1 MSMPANKLLHL
12 NEIRPFGGGMKVGFF
27 FGAGAEI
34 GYGLPSGG
42 KFAIDLFRQDVSEH
56 KKKLREQLSKID
68 PRTNY
73 ATSWL
78 PENYATQRIHA
89 FGKNEFTALIESSI
103 EYRKSEIIRRL
114 NAFDE
119 EVEYALSQLGVEKHI
134 LVEKFNEQMD
144 TAFGE
149 HLYSTAIRMNPIL
162 ANEVRLFGS
171 ESYSAILSVIS
182 SEQTSADLQRY
193 AGAFLQLLVGAH
205 GQHLVQRLNQ
215 ELFEAAPDD
224 IPIFDDVTGMFKLE
238 FSRAGLTALELLI
251 EKHRNYNLENGDVC
265 EILCAVS
272 QQVLENIFTTVLDYQ
287 SLIDSHF
294 RYLFSPRTE
303 WAKFSKMVIFLRA
316 TREYIVKQLNEVG
329 DLPDNGYY
337 HDLEKCKQLGLEVS
351 AIGTSNYNSLIE
363 KISEDLDFEIP
374 AVQHLNGGVTDYYNP
389 YKNSV
394 ISEEDPDKVP
404 EDQIHVPFV
413 LTQSGLKPLTSVDMS
428 RRYVELYD
436 EYVECD
442 RLVVVGY
449 GFNIDDS
456 HINGLFRKLIE
467 EEGKPMVWV
476 CQDRDG
482 PAESQKRA
490 LVKRLRIAPEHR
502 DLITVIPVE
511 PETRLIGDEGWLEIV
526 AQTD

>member
-1 MSMPANKLLHL
+1 MKL
-12 NEIRPFGGGMKVGFF
+12 GFF

-56 KKKLREQLSKID
+56 KKKLREQLGQID

-78 PENYATQRIHA
+78 PDNYATQRIHA

-114 NAFDE
+114 NLFDE
-119 EVEYALSQLGVEKHI
+119 EVEYALSQLGVEKDALI
-134 LVEKFNEQMD
+134 EKFNEQMD
-144 TAFGE
+144 TDFGE

-182 SEQTSADLQRY
+182 CGQNSADLQRY
-193 AGAFLQLLVGAH
+193 AGSFLQLLVGAH

-238 FSRAGLTALELLI
+238 FSRAGLTALELLL
-251 EKHRNYNLENGDVC
+251 EKRRGYDLENGDVS
-265 EILCAVS
+265 EILCAAS

-316 TREYIVKQLNEVG
+316 TRDYIVKQLEEIG
-329 DLPDNGYY
+329 DLPESGYY
-337 HDLEKCKQLGLEVS
+337 HDLENCEQLGVEIS
-351 AIGTSNYNSLIE
+351 AIGTSNYNNLIE
-363 KISEDLDFEIP
+363 KISRDLDFEIP
-374 AVQHLNGGVTDYYNP
+374 PVQHLNGGVTDYYNP

-394 ISEEDPDKVP
+394 ISESDPDQVP

-428 RRYVELYD
+428 RRYVGLYD
-436 EYVECD
+436 EYFSCD

-467 EEGKPMVWV
+467 EAGKPMIWV
-476 CQDRDG
+476 CMDIDG
-482 PAESQKRA
+482 SAESQKRD
-490 LVKRLRIAPEHR
+490 LVKRLRIAPEYR
-502 DLITVIPVE
+502 ELISVIPVD
-511 PETRLIGDEGWLEIV
+511 PATRSIGDEGWLKLV
-526 AQTD
+526 TQDN

>member
-1 MSMPANKLLHL
+1 
-12 NEIRPFGGGMKVGFF
+12 MKVGFF

-56 KKKLREQLSKID
+56 KKKLREQLRQID

-103 EYRKSEIIRRL
+103 EYRKNEIIRRL
-114 NAFDE
+114 NTFDE
-119 EVEYALSQLGVEKHI
+119 EAEYALTQLGIEKVALI
-134 LVEKFNEQMD
+134 EKFNEQMD
-144 TAFGE
+144 TDFGE

-182 SEQTSADLQRY
+182 NGQNSADLQRY

-224 IPIFDDVTGMFKLE
+224 IPIFDDVTGMFRLE
-238 FSRAGLTALELLI
+238 FSRAGLTALELLL
-251 EKHRNYNLENGDVC
+251 EKRRDYDLENGNVS

-316 TREYIVKQLNEVG
+316 TRDYIVKQLDEIG
-329 DLPDNGYY
+329 ELPENGYY
-337 HDLEKCKQLGLEVS
+337 HDLESGEQLGLEIS
-351 AIGTSNYNSLIE
+351 AIGTSNYNNLIE
-363 KISEDLDFEIP
+363 KISQDLDFEIP

-394 ISEEDPDKVP
+394 ISESEPDKVP
-404 EDQIHVPFV
+404 ENQIHVPFV

-428 RRYVELYD
+428 RRYVGLYD
-436 EYVECD
+436 EYITCD

-467 EEGKPMVWV
+467 EAGKPMVWV
-476 CQDRDG
+476 SLDRDG
-482 PAESQKRA
+482 SAESQKRS

-502 DLITVIPVE
+502 ELITVIPVD
-511 PETRLIGDEGWLEIV
+511 PTTRSIGDDGWLKLVIE
-526 AQTD
+526 DNEKM

>member
-1 MSMPANKLLHL
+1 
-12 NEIRPFGGGMKVGFF
+12 MKVGFF

-56 KKKLREQLSKID
+56 KKKLREQLGKID

-103 EYRKSEIIRRL
+103 EYRKNEIIRRL

-119 EVEYALSQLGVEKHI
+119 EVEYALSQLGIEKDI
-134 LVEKFNEQMD
+134 LIDKFNEQMD
-144 TAFGE
+144 TDFGE

-182 SEQTSADLQRY
+182 GGQNSADLQRY

-238 FSRAGLTALELLI
+238 FSRAGLTALELLL
-251 EKHRNYNLENGDVC
+251 EKRRNYNLEDGNVS

-316 TREYIVKQLNEVG
+316 TRDYIVKQLDEIG
-329 DLPDNGYY
+329 DLPENGYY
-337 HDLEKCKQLGLEVS
+337 HDLEKCEQLGLEVS
-351 AIGTSNYNSLIE
+351 AIGTSNYNSLVE

-374 AVQHLNGGVTDYYNP
+374 SVQHLNGGVTDYYNP

-394 ISEEDPDKVP
+394 ISEDDPDQVP

-428 RRYVELYD
+428 RRYVGLYD
-436 EYVECD
+436 EYVGCD

-467 EEGKPMVWV
+467 EEGKSMVWV
-476 CQDRDG
+476 CLDKDG
-482 PAESQKRA
+482 SAESQKRA

-511 PETRLIGDEGWLEIV
+511 PATRSIGDEGWLEIV
-526 AQTD
+526 AQDNEEM

>member
-1 MSMPANKLLHL
+1 
-12 NEIRPFGGGMKVGFF
+12 MKIGFF

-42 KFAIDLFRQDVSEH
+42 KFAIDLFRQDVSDH
-56 KKKLREQLSKID
+56 KKKLREQLGKID
-68 PRTNY
+68 ARTNY

-78 PENYATQRIHA
+78 PDNYATQRIHA
-89 FGKNEFTALIESSI
+89 FGKNEFTSLIESSI
-103 EYRKSEIIRRL
+103 EYRKKEIIRRL
-114 NAFDE
+114 NGFDE
-119 EVEYALSQLGVEKHI
+119 EVEYALSQLGIEKDV
-134 LVEKFNEQMD
+134 LVEKFNEQMNTD
-144 TAFGE
+144 YGE

-171 ESYSAILSVIS
+171 ESYSAVLSVIS
-182 SEQTSADLQRY
+182 SGQNSADLQRY

-205 GQHLVQRLNQ
+205 GQDLVQRLNQ

-238 FSRAGLTALELLI
+238 FSRAGMTALELLL
-251 EKHRNYNLENGDVC
+251 EKCRDYDLENGSVS
-265 EILCAVS
+265 EILCAIS

-316 TREYIVKQLNEVG
+316 TRDYIVKQLDEIGELTN
-329 DLPDNGYY
+329 NGYY
-337 HDLEKCKQLGLEVS
+337 HDLENCERLGLEIS
-351 AIGTSNYNSLIE
+351 AIGTSNYNNLVE
-363 KISEDLDFEIP
+363 KISRDLDFEVP

-394 ISEEDPDKVP
+394 ISESDPDKVP

-428 RRYVELYD
+428 RRYVGLYD
-436 EYVECD
+436 EYVVCD
-442 RLVVVGY
+442 RLIVVGY

-467 EEGKPMVWV
+467 EAGKSLVWV
-476 CQDRDG
+476 SLDKDG
-482 PAESQKRA
+482 SAESQKRS
-490 LVKRLRIAPEHR
+490 LVKRLRIAPEYR
-502 DLITVIPVE
+502 EQIKVIPVDSI
-511 PETRLIGDEGWLEIV
+511 TRSIGDKGWLEL
-526 AQTD
+526 ATQDNEEM

>member
-1 MSMPANKLLHL
+1 
-12 NEIRPFGGGMKVGFF
+12 MKVGFF

-56 KKKLREQLSKID
+56 KKNLREQLGKID

-78 PENYATQRIHA
+78 PDNYATQRIHA

-103 EYRKSEIIRRL
+103 EYRKNEIIRRL
-114 NAFDE
+114 NVFDE
-119 EVEYALSQLGVEKHI
+119 EVEYALSQLCIEKDTLI
-134 LVEKFNEQMD
+134 YKFNEQMD
-144 TAFGE
+144 TDFGE

-182 SEQTSADLQRY
+182 NGQNSADLQRY

-238 FSRAGLTALELLI
+238 FSRAGLTALELLL
-251 EKHRNYNLENGDVC
+251 EKRRDYDLENGNISD
-265 EILCAVS
+265 ILCAVA

-316 TREYIVKQLNEVG
+316 TRDYIVKQLEEVG
-329 DLPDNGYY
+329 DLPESGYY
-337 HDLEKCKQLGLEVS
+337 HDLENCEQLGLEIS
-351 AIGTSNYNSLIE
+351 AIGTSNYNSLVE
-363 KISEDLDFEIP
+363 KISQDFDFEIP

-394 ISEEDPDKVP
+394 ISEGDPDQVP
-404 EDQIHVPFV
+404 EEQIHVPFV

-428 RRYVELYD
+428 RRYVGLYD
-436 EYVECD
+436 EYFACD

-467 EEGKPMVWV
+467 EAGKPMVWI
-476 CQDRDG
+476 CLDKDG
-482 PAESQKRA
+482 SAESQKRA

-502 DLITVIPVE
+502 ELITVIPVD
-511 PETRLIGDEGWLEIV
+511 PATRSIGDEGWLELV
-526 AQTD
+526 AQDNEEM

>member
-1 MSMPANKLLHL
+1 
-12 NEIRPFGGGMKVGFF
+12 MKVGFF

-42 KFAIDLFRQDVSEH
+42 KFAIDLFRQDVSEQ
-56 KKKLREQLSKID
+56 KKKLREQLRKID
-68 PRTNY
+68 PLTNY

-119 EVEYALSQLGVEKHI
+119 EVEYALSQLGVEKTI

-182 SEQTSADLQRY
+182 GEQASADLQRY

-238 FSRAGLTALELLI
+238 FSRAGLTALELLL
-251 EKHRNYNLENGDVC
+251 EKRRNYNVENGNIC
-265 EILCAVS
+265 EMLCAVS

-294 RYLFSPRTE
+294 RYLFSPKTE
-303 WAKFSKMVIFLRA
+303 WAKFSKMVIFLRS
-316 TREYIVKQLNEVG
+316 TRDYIVKQLGEIG
-329 DLPDNGYY
+329 DLPDYGYY
-337 HDLEKCKQLGLEVS
+337 HDLEKCAQLGLEVS

-374 AVQHLNGGVTDYYNP
+374 AVQQLNGGVTDYYNP

-394 ISEEDPDKVP
+394 VSEEDPDKVP

-428 RRYVELYD
+428 RRYVGLYD

-467 EEGKPMVWV
+467 EEGKPMFWV
-476 CQDRDG
+476 CMDKDG
-482 PAESQKRA
+482 SAESQKRA

-511 PETRLIGDEGWLEIV
+511 PETRSIGDEGWLEIV
-526 AQTD
+526 AQAD

>member
-1 MSMPANKLLHL
+1 
-12 NEIRPFGGGMKVGFF
+12 MKVGFF
-27 FGAGAEI
+27 FGAGAEV

-56 KKKLREQLSKID
+56 KKKLREQLGQID
-68 PRTNY
+68 SRTNY

-103 EYRKSEIIRRL
+103 EYRKNEIIRRL
-114 NAFDE
+114 NSFDE
-119 EVEYALSQLGVEKHI
+119 EVEYALTQLGIEKNT
-134 LVEKFNEQMD
+134 LVEKFNGQMETD
-144 TAFGE
+144 FGE
-149 HLYSTAIRMNPIL
+149 HLYSAAIRMNPIL
-162 ANEVRLFGS
+162 ANEVRLFAS

-182 SEQTSADLQRY
+182 DGQNSADLQRY

-224 IPIFDDVTGMFKLE
+224 IPIFDDVTGMFRLE
-238 FSRAGLTALELLI
+238 FSRAGLTALELLL
-251 EKHRNYNLENGDVC
+251 EKRRDYDLENGNVS
-265 EILCAVS
+265 EVLCAVS

-316 TREYIVKQLNEVG
+316 TRDYIVKQLSEIG
-329 DLPDNGYY
+329 ELPESGYY
-337 HDLEKCKQLGLEVS
+337 HDLEKCEQLGIEIA
-351 AIGTSNYNSLIE
+351 AIGTSNYNNLVE
-363 KISEDLDFEIP
+363 NISRDLDFQIP

-394 ISEEDPDKVP
+394 LSETDPDEVP
-404 EDQIHVPFV
+404 EDQVHVPFI

-428 RRYVELYD
+428 RRYVGLYD
-436 EYVECD
+436 EYAVCD
-442 RLVVVGY
+442 HLVVVGY

-467 EEGKPMVWV
+467 ETGKPMWWV
-476 CQDRDG
+476 CLDKDG
-482 PAESQKRA
+482 SAESQKRA
-490 LVKRLRIAPEHR
+490 LVKRLRIAPENR
-502 DLITVIPVE
+502 DLIKVITVDS
-511 PETRLIGDEGWLEIV
+511 ETRKIGDQSWLELV
-526 AQTD
+526 AEGQE

>member
-1 MSMPANKLLHL
+1 
-12 NEIRPFGGGMKVGFF
+12 MKVGFF

-56 KKKLREQLSKID
+56 KKKLREQLGQID

-78 PENYATQRIHA
+78 PDSYATQRIHA

-103 EYRKSEIIRRL
+103 EYRKNEIIRRL

-119 EVEYALSQLGVEKHI
+119 EVEHALSQLGIEKNVLI
-134 LVEKFNEQMD
+134 DKFNEQMD
-144 TAFGE
+144 TDFGE

-182 SEQTSADLQRY
+182 DGQNSADLQRY

-238 FSRAGLTALELLI
+238 FSRAGLTALELLL
-251 EKHRNYNLENGDVC
+251 EKRRDYDLENGNISEV
-265 EILCAVS
+265 LCAVS

-316 TREYIVKQLNEVG
+316 TRDYIVKQLSDIG
-329 DLPDNGYY
+329 DIPESGYY
-337 HDLEKCKQLGLEVS
+337 HDLENCEELGLEIS
-351 AIGTSNYNSLIE
+351 AIGTSNYNSLVE
-363 KISEDLDFEIP
+363 KISQDLDFEIP
-374 AVQHLNGGVTDYYNP
+374 AVHHLNGGVNDYYNP

-394 ISEEDPDKVP
+394 ISEDDPDQVP
-404 EDQIHVPFV
+404 VDQIHVPFV

-428 RRYVELYD
+428 RRYVGLYD
-436 EYVECD
+436 EYVSCD

-467 EEGKPMVWV
+467 EVGKPMVWV
-476 CQDRDG
+476 CLDKDG
-482 PAESQKRA
+482 SAESQKRA

-502 DLITVIPVE
+502 ELITVIPVH
-511 PETRLIGDEGWLEIV
+511 PATRSIGDERWLEIV
-526 AQTD
+526 AQDNDEK

>member
-1 MSMPANKLLHL
+1 
-12 NEIRPFGGGMKVGFF
+12 MKVGFF
-27 FGAGAEI
+27 FGAGAETA
-34 GYGLPSGG
+34 YGLPSGG

-56 KKKLREQLSKID
+56 KKRLREQLGQID

-89 FGKNEFTALIESSI
+89 FGKNEFTTLIESSI
-103 EYRKSEIIRRL
+103 EYRKNEIIRRL

-119 EVEYALSQLGVEKHI
+119 EVEYALAQLGIEKNALI
-134 LVEKFNEQMD
+134 EKFNEQMD
-144 TAFGE
+144 IDFGE
-149 HLYSTAIRMNPIL
+149 HLYSSAIRMNPIL

-171 ESYSAILSVIS
+171 DSYSAILSVIS
-182 SEQTSADLQRY
+182 EGQNSAELQRY

-205 GQHLVQRLNQ
+205 GQDLVQRLNQ

-224 IPIFDDVTGMFKLE
+224 IPIFDDVTGMFRLE
-238 FSRAGLTALELLI
+238 FSRAGLTALELLL
-251 EKHRNYNLENGDVC
+251 EKRRDYDLGNGNIS

-287 SLIDSHF
+287 SLIDNHF

-316 TREYIVKQLNEVG
+316 TRDYIVKQLDKIGN
-329 DLPDNGYY
+329 LPESGYY
-337 HDLEKCKQLGLEVS
+337 HDLERCEQLGLEIS
-351 AIGTSNYNSLIE
+351 AIGTSNYNNLVE
-363 KISEDLDFEIP
+363 QISQGLDIKIP
-374 AVQHLNGGVTDYYNP
+374 AVRHLNGGVTDYYNP

-394 ISEEDPDKVP
+394 ISESDPDQVP
-404 EDQIHVPFV
+404 GDQIYVPFV

-428 RRYVELYD
+428 RRYVGLYD
-436 EYVECD
+436 EYVACD
-442 RLVVVGY
+442 RIVVVGY

-467 EEGKPMVWV
+467 EAGKPIAWV
-476 CQDRDG
+476 CLDKDG
-482 PAESQKRA
+482 SAESQKRS

-502 DLITVIPVE
+502 ELITVIPVD
-511 PETRLIGDEGWLEIV
+511 PTTRSIGDDGWLELIIK
-526 AQTD
+526 DHK

>member
-1 MSMPANKLLHL
+1 MKL
-12 NEIRPFGGGMKVGFF
+12 GFF

-42 KFAIDLFRQDVSEH
+42 KFAIDLFRQDVSDE
-56 KKKLREQLSKID
+56 KKELRDQLGDID

-78 PENYATQRIHA
+78 PDSFATQRIHA

-114 NAFDE
+114 NDFDG
-119 EVEYALSQLGVEKHI
+119 EVEYALKQLGLEKKL
-134 LVEKFNEQMD
+134 LVDKFNESMN
-144 TAFGE
+144 TGYGE
-149 HLYSTAIRMNPIL
+149 HLYSAAIRMNPIL
-162 ANEVRLFGS
+162 ANEVKLFGS
-171 ESYSAILSVIS
+171 EAYSAVLSVIS
-182 SEQTSADLQRY
+182 SGANSADLQRY

-238 FSRAGLTALELLI
+238 FSRAGLTALELLL
-251 EKHRNYNLENGDVC
+251 EKRREYNLDDSN
-265 EILCAVS
+265 LCDLLSAIS

-316 TREYIVKQLNEVG
+316 TREYIVKQLEDAG
-329 DLPDNGYY
+329 ELPDSGYY
-337 HDLEKCKQLGLEVS
+337 HDLEKCKDIGIEIA
-351 AIGTSNYNSLIE
+351 AIGTSNYNNLIE
-363 KISEDLDFEIP
+363 KISKDLDFDVPHI
-374 AVQHLNGGVTDYYNP
+374 QHLNGGVTDYYNP

-394 ISEEDPDKVP
+394 ISGVSPKEVP
-404 EDQIHVPFV
+404 KDEIYVPFV

-428 RRYVELYD
+428 RRYVGLFDQYS
-436 EYVECD
+436 ECAAV
-442 RLVVVGY
+442 VVVGY

-467 EEGKPMVWV
+467 ETNKPLYWV
-476 CQDRDG
+476 CLAKDG
-482 PAESQKRA
+482 SAEEQKRH
-490 LVKRLRIAPEHR
+490 LIKRLRISLQFR
-502 DLITVIPVE
+502 NLINVVPVNPANRSIDNKIWLDVIVDN
-511 PETRLIGDEGWLEIV
+511 LN
-526 AQTD
+526 

>member
-1 MSMPANKLLHL
+1 
-12 NEIRPFGGGMKVGFF
+12 MKVGFF

-34 GYGLPSGG
+34 AYGLPSGG

-56 KKKLREQLSKID
+56 KKRLREQLGKID

-89 FGKNEFTALIESSI
+89 FGKNEFTTLIESSI
-103 EYRKSEIIRRL
+103 EYRKNEIIRRL
-114 NAFDE
+114 NTFDE
-119 EVEYALSQLGVEKHI
+119 EVECALAQLGIEKDA

-144 TAFGE
+144 TNFGE
-149 HLYSTAIRMNPIL
+149 HLYSTAIRINPIL

-182 SEQTSADLQRY
+182 EGQNSADLQRY

-205 GQHLVQRLNQ
+205 GQDLVQRLNQ
-215 ELFEAAPDD
+215 ELFEAAPDE
-224 IPIFDDVTGMFKLE
+224 IPIFDDVTGMFRLE
-238 FSRAGLTALELLI
+238 YSRAGMTALELLL
-251 EKHRNYNLENGDVC
+251 EKRRDYDLDNGNIS

-287 SLIDSHF
+287 SLIDNHF

-316 TREYIVKQLNEVG
+316 TRDYIVKRLDEIG
-329 DLPDNGYY
+329 DLPANGYY
-337 HDLEKCKQLGLEVS
+337 HDLERCEKLGLEIS
-351 AIGTSNYNSLIE
+351 AIGTSNYNNLVE
-363 KISEDLDFEIP
+363 NISKDLDIKIP
-374 AVQHLNGGVTDYYNP
+374 SVRHLNGGVTDYYNP

-394 ISEEDPDKVP
+394 ISMSDPDQVP
-404 EDQIHVPFV
+404 EDEIFVPFV

-428 RRYVELYD
+428 RRYVGLYD
-436 EYVECD
+436 AYIKCD

-467 EEGKPMVWV
+467 EARKPMAWV
-476 CQDRDG
+476 CLKNDG
-482 PAESQKRA
+482 SAESQKRA
-490 LVKRLRIAPEHR
+490 LVSRLRIAPEHR
-502 DLITVIPVE
+502 GLITVFPVD
-511 PETRLIGDEGWLEIV
+511 PANRSIGDDGWLELIIKGNE
-526 AQTD
+526 